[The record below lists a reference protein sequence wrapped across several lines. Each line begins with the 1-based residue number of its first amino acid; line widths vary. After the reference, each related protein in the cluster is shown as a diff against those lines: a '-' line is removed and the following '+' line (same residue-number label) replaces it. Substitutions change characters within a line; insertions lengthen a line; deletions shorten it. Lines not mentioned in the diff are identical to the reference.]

1 MKYVNHQC
9 KDDIKSIIGSIFKD
23 EKINIEDMTE
33 IVYRHYHRVYEDDSQ
48 RYLITDAIG
57 HVMSKFIVSDKGLEL
72 YDMITINKT
81 YD

>member
-1 MKYVNHQC
+1 
-9 KDDIKSIIGSIFKD
+9 
-23 EKINIEDMTE
+23 MTE